1 MTSGDILDFVQEKA
15 RVWHYFTN
23 GLRELGLI
31 RVALLDMLRNDSREY
46 V

>member
-1 MTSGDILDFVQEKA
+1 MTSGDILDFVQE
-15 RVWHYFTN
+15 RPECGHYFTN

-31 RVALLDMLRNDSREY
+31 RVRFWTWLRNDSREY